1 MIEILWTVILL
12 IIGMWILKTDPQH
25 GNGNIFFKRARVIVV
40 ITMLRLIYL
49 ILKLFKSLI
58 EK

>member
-40 ITMLRLIYL
+40 VTILRLIYL
-49 ILKLFKSLI
+49 ILKFFKSLL
-58 EK
+58 

>member
-25 GNGNIFFKRARVIVV
+25 GNGNIFFKRARVIVI
-40 ITMLRLIYL
+40 ITILRLIYL
-49 ILKLFKSLI
+49 IFNFLKSLI
-58 EK
+58 